1 MSERPSDHD
10 LEVLRAAVQS
20 YDLPENTVAGLLMA
34 LDELREWRA
43 SEIDTD
49 MPLNYQPISRI
60 PITMRLIY
68 RGRLAPNLIDATGDE
83 DE

>member
-43 SEIDTD
+43 GEH
-49 MPLNYQPISRI
+49 PLCADRRAVSAGDHHE
-60 PITMRLIY
+60 
-68 RGRLAPNLIDATGDE
+68 RGRRGA
-83 DE
+83 